1 MESNKSYFAFISYK
15 REDEKY
21 AEELRKKLE
30 HYRLPSKLRKTD
42 SSLPKE
48 IRPVFRDALELAGGV
63 LSKEIESALQQSKYL
78 IVICSP
84 NSAKSPWVN
93 KEVQTFIGYGREES
107 IIPFIIDGIPFSEDE
122 ATECFPPALKS
133 LKDDRELL
141 GININEINR
150 ETASIKVIARMLGLK
165 FDTLWQRYER
175 EQRFKKW
182 MWTVLSVLL
191 ALSGLGIGSYF
202 MKQNQLIESQNNQLH
217 NLVNNLR
224 EENNTISFLQSD
236 QKQYYFMGQLRG
248 SGCYDI
254 SLMEFDYHPYEP
266 IVAFIDDSGIWLH
279 YLNSDREVCLPT
291 YYKGEQI
298 FDLCELR
305 FSNDGSL
312 LKANGH
318 TTSNWDY
325 ADFLWSV
332 DDCKLIGPCSLDGFD
347 ERISENKHLLEI
359 INYECRDGKLYL
371 YNTVEHKSICSTDF
385 DSDGKKP
392 NSVYNPK
399 YDEILFLSEKRAAL
413 YDNTQEGFVMFFKGY
428 NDPDQFEFSESG
440 EYLRIEKNIYG
451 RTIKI
456 DTIGNLKYTVFPI
469 ADYPHINETKR
480 GACDTLNHA
489 TLDVNEEYIIYKS
502 GNVTKRTKV
511 ISDYTSGNMQ
521 EHLVDAIF
529 AGSNKVI
536 AVVEQGRFRVY
547 NSKTWN
553 LIGTLPNYIWSTID
567 GSSVDGGGLGHEEEM
582 GHASSFIAMTHYF
595 KDKLFILSSGGV
607 LRIYDVNKYR
617 LEHVIVLPM
626 EMNGEDFAGVPID
639 KASLI
644 DNASFIIY
652 SYEGQSFYYKC
663 ELPKIV
669 Y

>member
-21 AEELRKKLE
+21 AEELRRKLE
-30 HYRLPSKLRKTD
+30 HYRLPSKLRKAD

-93 KEVQTFIGYGREES
+93 KEVQTFINYGREEQ
-107 IIPFIIDGIPFSEDE
+107 IIPFIIDGIPYSGEE
-122 ATECFPPALKS
+122 ASECFPPALRS
-133 LKDDRELL
+133 LKEDRELL

-150 ETASIKVIARMLGLK
+150 DAASLKVIAYMLGLK

-175 EQRFKKW
+175 EQRLKRW
-182 MWTVLSVLL
+182 IWTGLSVIL
-191 ALSGLGIGSYF
+191 AILGFGISSYF
-202 MKQNQLIESQNNQLH
+202 IKQNQLIESQNDQLQ
-217 NLVNNLR
+217 NLVNNLK

-236 QKQYYFMGQLRG
+236 QKQYNFMGQLRG

-254 SLMEFDYHPYEP
+254 SLMEFNYHPYEP

-298 FDLCELR
+298 LDLCDLR
-305 FSNDGSL
+305 FSNDGCL

-325 ADFLWSV
+325 ADFVWSV
-332 DDCKLIGPCSLDGFD
+332 EDCKLIGPCSLDIFD
-347 ERISENKHLLEI
+347 EIISENKHLLETM
-359 INYECRDGKLYL
+359 NYECRDGKLYL
-371 YNTVEHKSICSTDF
+371 YNTVEHKTICSTDF
-385 DSDGKKP
+385 DSDDKKP

-399 YDEILFLSEKRAAL
+399 YEEILFLSEKRAAL
-413 YDNTQEGFVMFFKGY
+413 YDNAKGEFVMFFKGY

-440 EYLRIEKNIYG
+440 EYMRIGKNIYG

-456 DTIGNLKYTVFPI
+456 DTIGNLKYSICPI
-469 ADYPHINETKR
+469 ADYPYIKENS
-480 GACDTLNHA
+480 AYDTISHA
-489 TLDVNEEYIIYKS
+489 SLDVNEESIVYKS
-502 GNVTKRTKV
+502 GNVIKRKKV
-511 ISDYTSGNMQ
+511 VSDYTSGNMQ
-521 EHLVDAIF
+521 EHLVDALF

-536 AVVEQGRFRVY
+536 AIVEQGRFRIY
-547 NSKTWN
+547 NSKTWS
-553 LIGTLPNYIWSTID
+553 LIGTLPNYIWAGID
-567 GSSVDGGGLGHEEEM
+567 GSMGHEEEL
-582 GHASSFIAMTHYF
+582 GHASSFIAMAKYF
-595 KDKLFILSSGGV
+595 NNKLYVLSSGGV

-617 LEHVIVLPM
+617 LEHVIELPM
-626 EMNGEDFAGVPID
+626 EKRGEDFSGVPID

-644 DNASFIIY
+644 NNASLIIY
-652 SYEGQSFYYKC
+652 SYEGQPFYYKC